1 MSEVAEHPNVT
12 IHEFAFLTNHAYVLA
27 LIAQTPDIRMRE
39 IAATLGLTE
48 RAVQRIV
55 EDLTST
61 GYIAV
66 TKSGRRNR
74 YEIQP
79 ESPLHHPLAS
89 HRNIGELIRF
99 VSPQFATQS

>member
-1 MSEVAEHPNVT
+1 MAEAAEDSNPT
-12 IHEFAFLTNHAYVLA
+12 IHEFALLTNHAYVLA
-27 LIAQTPDIRMRE
+27 LIAQTPDLRMRE
-39 IAATLGLTE
+39 IAQTLGLTE

-74 YEIQP
+74 YEILP

-99 VSPQFATQS
+99 VSPHLATQS